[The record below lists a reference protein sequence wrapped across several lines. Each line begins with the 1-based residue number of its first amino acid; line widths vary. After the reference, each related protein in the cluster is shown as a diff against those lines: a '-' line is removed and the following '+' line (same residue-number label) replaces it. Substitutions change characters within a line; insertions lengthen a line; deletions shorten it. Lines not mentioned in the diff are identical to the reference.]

1 MSSID
6 SEAIK
11 KEVRGYYIIFA
22 GLLTLSL
29 TAVAISYLHLPLGAA
44 IFFTLLIAGVQV
56 YLAAGYFM
64 HLLSEKTVFVYVV
77 LALTAVFA
85 IAVLALPSIE
95 HHNPISGTTHT
106 QHSVAQTAPSHME
119 EEHVP

>member
-1 MSSID
+1 MSAMD

-11 KEVRGYYIIFA
+11 KEVRGYYMIFG

-29 TAVAISYLHLPLGAA
+29 TAVAISYLHLPIGVA
-44 IFFTLLIAGVQV
+44 IFFTLIIAAVQV

-64 HLLSEKTVFVYVV
+64 HLLSEKTVFIYVV

-85 IAVLALPSIE
+85 IAELVLPSIE
-95 HHNPISGTTHT
+95 HHNPISGTTYT
-106 QHSVAQTAPSHME
+106 QHSVTQTTADHTE